1 VKKRR
6 IETAKPQADRPAVE
20 STGGSRR
27 SFLTILWAF
36 LGLAAVGEVIWVI
49 VSFLR
54 PTSQH
59 TDDQKGNAVV
69 SAGTLTS
76 FPAGT
81 VTAFQ
86 RGQFYLV
93 RLDDGGF
100 LALSCKCTHLGC
112 TVPWVEKERKFL
124 CPCHASA
131 FDITGSV
138 TAAPASR
145 ALDIFSITIEN
156 SVVKVDTS
164 KRTKRSGFKQE
175 QVIYPPKT

>member
-6 IETAKPQADRPAVE
+6 IEKAKPQADRPPSE

-27 SFLTILWAF
+27 SFLTILWAV
-36 LGLAAVGEVIWVI
+36 LGLAAVAEMIWVI

-69 SAGTLTS
+69 SAGALTS

-112 TVPWVEKERKFL
+112 TVLWVEKERRFL

-138 TAAPASR
+138 TAPPASR
-145 ALDIFSITIEN
+145 ALDILPITIQN

-164 KRTKRSGFKQE
+164 KRTKRSEFKKE
-175 QVIYPPKT
+175 QIMYPPRT